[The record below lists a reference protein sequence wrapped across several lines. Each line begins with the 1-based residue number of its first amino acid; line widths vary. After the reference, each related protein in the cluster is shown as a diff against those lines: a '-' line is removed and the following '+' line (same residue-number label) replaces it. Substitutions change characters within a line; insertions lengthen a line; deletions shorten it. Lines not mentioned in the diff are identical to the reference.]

1 MESYVII
8 SAYPSEF
15 WNDYEKLEY
24 FEDVEIVAVYST
36 LKEAVEFISSK
47 AESLPTEAKEMIV
60 QGKGLELGK
69 CWNIGH
75 YYIVQR

>member
-8 SAYPSEF
+8 SAYPSQF

-24 FEDVEIVAVYST
+24 FDDVEIIGVYTT
-36 LKEAVEFISSK
+36 LKEAIDFISSK
-47 AESLPTEAKEMIV
+47 NEQLGYTKQVEIY
-60 QGKGLELGK
+60 GKGLNLGL

-75 YYIVQR
+75 YYIVNKR

>member
-15 WNDYEKLEY
+15 WNDYEKLDY

-47 AESLPTEAKEMIV
+47 AESLPAEAKEMIV
-60 QGKGLELGK
+60 LGKGLDLGK